1 MGDLMAL
8 LTAAV
13 VVVGTVGVINLVLTF
28 GVIRRLREHQ
38 ELLRRGPQGRP
49 VSGLALGA
57 TVGGFAV
64 RTRAGG
70 HRSHTTFSGD
80 TLVGFFSVGCA
91 PCAELAP
98 QFVQAARI
106 HPGGPARVLAV
117 VTGRDGDALADALAP
132 VADVVV
138 GADADTVARAFEVGA
153 YPTLM
158 LVDGAG
164 RVRAN
169 DLRLDHLPDLVA
181 A

>member
-1 MGDLMAL
+1 MAL

-13 VVVGTVGVINLVLTF
+13 VVVGTVGVVNLVLTV
-28 GVIRRLREHQ
+28 GVIRRLREHE

-49 VSGLALGA
+49 VSGLAPGA
-57 TVGGFAV
+57 TVPDFSV

-70 HRSHTTFSGD
+70 HRSGADFSGD
-80 TLVGFFSVGCA
+80 TLVGFFSVGCQ
-91 PCAELAP
+91 PCEELVP
-98 QFVQAARI
+98 QFVEAART

-117 VTGRDGDALADALAP
+117 VTGREPDTLADALAP

-138 GADADTVARAFEVGA
+138 DAEADTLAKVFQVSAF
-153 YPTLM
+153 PTLM
-158 LVDGAG
+158 LVDGHG
-164 RVRAN
+164 HVRAN